1 MNIATALLEE
11 IKKRG
16 LDELFSTEEAISK
29 QTVQAILETLRHPKG
44 EATPTPEDK
53 LRLVLVFYLSVPDT
67 AITKEDITELE
78 NELKKAGADVAAFE
92 YVRRTREISKMTLS
106 FGGTATPVMGGGAG
120 QAGGELFKGLGA
132 IGNRVRILFSSANED
147 NPVPDPPPQF
157 ADRLKEGGL
166 ENFISGVKNFLPAN
180 KLFPVTRLTE
190 ALMESASASNQSLQ
204 ETDEYLFLDPRAN
217 RSVGGP
223 TVPGAGAGGTGRAR
237 RMAYSEGTVFIVGG
251 AGYVEYGNLEEWAK
265 KTGKRVTYG
274 GTEIIDP
281 GGFLSILEGL
291 GKVKT

>member
-53 LRLVLVFYLSVPDT
+53 LRLVLVFYLSMPDT

-78 NELKKAGADVAAFE
+78 NELKKDGADVAAFE

-106 FGGTATPVMGGGAG
+106 IGGASTPVMGGGTG

-132 IGNRVRILFSSANED
+132 IGNRVCIILRSTWNNLILTLPSRSS
-147 NPVPDPPPQF
+147 
-157 ADRLKEGGL
+157 
-166 ENFISGVKNFLPAN
+166 S
-180 KLFPVTRLTE
+180 
-190 ALMESASASNQSLQ
+190 
-204 ETDEYLFLDPRAN
+204 
-217 RSVGGP
+217 
-223 TVPGAGAGGTGRAR
+223 
-237 RMAYSEGTVFIVGG
+237 
-251 AGYVEYGNLEEWAK
+251 
-265 KTGKRVTYG
+265 
-274 GTEIIDP
+274 
-281 GGFLSILEGL
+281 
-291 GKVKT
+291 

>member
-1 MNIATALLEE
+1 MSLPFSDLTANATHLKTAITALPELTARKATLDTHMNIATALLEE

-53 LRLVLVFYLSVPDT
+53 LRLVLVFYLSIPDT

-106 FGGTATPVMGGGAG
+106 IGGTATPVMGGGAG

-132 IGNRVRILFSSANED
+132 IGNRVRVLF
-147 NPVPDPPPQF
+147 
-157 ADRLKEGGL
+157 
-166 ENFISGVKNFLPAN
+166 
-180 KLFPVTRLTE
+180 T
-190 ALMESASASNQSLQ
+190 
-204 ETDEYLFLDPRAN
+204 
-217 RSVGGP
+217 SV
-223 TVPGAGAGGTGRAR
+223 
-237 RMAYSEGTVFIVGG
+237 
-251 AGYVEYGNLEEWAK
+251 
-265 KTGKRVTYG
+265 
-274 GTEIIDP
+274 D
-281 GGFLSILEGL
+281 GGFQA
-291 GKVKT
+291 